1 MTGQKQKST
10 PVWCINKFKKQLFL
24 TPVCVFRLFPAGG
37 SAGVQGGGRAG
48 AGPPPPRLRRPWR
61 RLPRPPPIV
70 LAVAVVLR
78 YYSDGRL
85 WSNGTCF
92 FCRPGP
98 PRPSS
103 AAASSSP
110 SLQRGCMCIYI
121 YIAIK
126 RCIYYSKKDIHIIL
140 KRIYIYMYSNLP
152 VSVNQLFGP
161 QE

>member
-1 MTGQKQKST
+1 MNRWGPGQRDPRHTPHLLARSPDPFFFMTGQKQKST

-37 SAGVQGGGRAG
+37 SGGVQGGGRAG

-70 LAVAVVLR
+70 LAVAVVVR

-110 SLQRGCMCIYI
+110 SLQRGCIYI

-126 RCIYYSKKDIHIIL
+126 R
-140 KRIYIYMYSNLP
+140 IYI
-152 VSVNQLFGP
+152 LF
-161 QE
+161 